1 MNMFSLKSIGILF
14 PPILWIMFCKAELIA
29 PSDRLVFAPGEDGRI
44 VWTYSGDINQIFFQ
58 GLTFTGASTSLVVV
72 SRGKVVDR
80 VSNGL
85 DFQFVLPLTLI
96 LKNVNQTYNGTY
108 TMEVSLASGTL
119 PPSPV
124 HVFIAV
130 APKISI
136 NCSSTTILNV
146 SDYFSCECKGE
157 DGNPPAVVTWY
168 KGSRRII
175 SGEEMATLTIARV
188 DRDDNGLYRC
198 EAKGDEK
205 TKAEKT
211 VQIIVNYMKIST
223 TSIVDCKTDWL
234 VTAISVLSGI
244 IFGILFC
251 CLIFLCYGR
260 RWLVK
265 KSQMSQSHD
274 GKTNTANTTC
284 QEIDL
289 SNMDDGGKEDII
301 DPTYQGLDVSK
312 MNKKDNNYQ
321 PLLNK
326 NNTVDQSHE
335 GDDYVIPNTSP

>member
-1 MNMFSLKSIGILF
+1 MNMLNLKSIGILF
-14 PPILWIMFCKAELIA
+14 PPILWTMFCKAKLNP
-29 PSDRLVFAPGEDGRI
+29 PSVRLVFAPGEDGRI
-44 VWTYSGDINQIFFQ
+44 VWTYCGDTNEITNQT
-58 GLTFTGASTSLVVV
+58 LSFTGASSNLVKVTG
-72 SRGKVVDR
+72 GKVLKR

-85 DFQFVLPLTLI
+85 DFQFILPLTLI
-96 LKNVNQTYNGTY
+96 LKNINQTYNGTY
-108 TMEVSLASGTL
+108 IMEVRVGNPHKTVTR
-119 PPSPV
+119 SPV
-124 HVFIAV
+124 HVFIAGV
-130 APKISI
+130 
-136 NCSSTTILNV
+136 
-146 SDYFSCECKGE
+146 

-168 KGSRRII
+168 KGSGRII
-175 SGEEMATLTIARV
+175 SGEEMAILTIARV

-205 TKAEKT
+205 AKAEKT
-211 VQIIVNYMKIST
+211 VELIINYMKIST
-223 TSIVDCKTDWL
+223 TSIVDGKTDWL

-289 SNMDDGGKEDII
+289 SNMDDEGKEDII

-321 PLLNK
+321 PLLSK

>member
-1 MNMFSLKSIGILF
+1 MNTLSLKSIGILF
-14 PPILWIMFCKAELIA
+14 PPILWIMFCKAQMNA
-29 PSDRLVFAPGEDGRI
+29 PSDRLVYAPGEDVRI
-44 VWTYSGDINQIFFQ
+44 VWTYNGDINEITHQR
-58 GLTFTGASTSLVVV
+58 LSFTGASTYLVIVSSGNV
-72 SRGKVVDR
+72 SRR
-80 VSNGL
+80 VSIGL
-85 DFQFVLPLTLI
+85 DFQFVLPFTVI
-96 LKNVNQTYNGTY
+96 LKNINQTYNGTY
-108 TMEVSLASGTL
+108 TMEAELASGTL
-119 PPSPV
+119 SRSPV
-124 HVFIAV
+124 PVFIAV

-168 KGSRRII
+168 KASRRII

-205 TKAEKT
+205 AKAEKT
-211 VQIIVNYMKIST
+211 VQIFVNYMKIST

-234 VTAISVLSGI
+234 VTSISVISGI
-244 IFGILFC
+244 ILGILFC

-326 NNTVDQSHE
+326 NNAVDQSHK